1 MEEDVG
7 GSTFVFPFLRNK
19 TQEADAVVGICLL
32 LEYWEL
38 IVGTAAV
45 WVALWFLSGQGG

>member
-1 MEEDVG
+1 M
-7 GSTFVFPFLRNK
+7 
-19 TQEADAVVGICLL
+19 VGICLL

-45 WVALWFLSGQGG
+45 WAGLWFLSGQGGLGRSRVLFA